1 MPCRTPTRCR
11 AIEFS
16 YNIVPCRT
24 NPLGVKG
31 AGEAGAIGAPPAL
44 VNAVV
49 DAVAELGIDHLDM
62 PLTPQ
67 RLWRALRDAAAPKAA

>member
-1 MPCRTPTRCR
+1 MPCL
-11 AIEFS
+11 
-16 YNIVPCRT
+16 N

-44 VNAVV
+44 VNSVV
-49 DAVAELGIDHLDM
+49 DAAAELGIDHLDM

-67 RLWRALRDAAAPKAA
+67 RLWQALRNAATPAAT